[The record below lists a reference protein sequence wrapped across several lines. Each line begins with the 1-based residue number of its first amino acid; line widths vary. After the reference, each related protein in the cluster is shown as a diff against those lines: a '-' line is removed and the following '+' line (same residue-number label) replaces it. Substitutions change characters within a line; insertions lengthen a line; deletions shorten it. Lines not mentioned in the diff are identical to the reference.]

1 MNILLPLH
9 YKGYLNKISKAMQT
23 TAIRTVAYLLP
34 KNEVNL
40 LTLLI
45 SKGYIP
51 YTNLRKNFG
60 FTLISPE
67 ILTLSPRK
75 YSRLLSLK
83 NFFISK

>member
-1 MNILLPLH
+1 
-9 YKGYLNKISKAMQT
+9 MQT

-51 YTNLRKNFG
+51 YTNLQKKTAVKQVWQRILYL
-60 FTLISPE
+60 FT
-67 ILTLSPRK
+67 
-75 YSRLLSLK
+75 
-83 NFFISK
+83 

>member
-51 YTNLRKNFG
+51 YTNLRKIFRFVCVFG
-60 FTLISPE
+60 
-67 ILTLSPRK
+67 RK
-75 YSRLLSLK
+75 WR
-83 NFFISK
+83 

>member
-51 YTNLRKNFG
+51 YTNLRKF
-60 FTLISPE
+60 FA
-67 ILTLSPRK
+67 
-75 YSRLLSLK
+75 LK
-83 NFFISK
+83 NSFFQKKSILLPQHFYTT